1 MPNIHV
7 LRVGKISSINY
18 PNGTA
23 RVTYEDRAGAT
34 TGELPFIA
42 WEYWMPRIAD
52 TVLVGHLSN
61 GTASAII
68 LGPFWHQNHR
78 PIESGAGLYRK
89 EFSTTKGQAYERYDA
104 KAKAYRKS
112 ISGAMEI
119 KATDKGTLKLG
130 GCTIEIENGKI
141 TINAPSG
148 IIVNS
153 DVVSGGISLQAHTH
167 TSALAGSQ
175 SSKPNS

>member
-1 MPNIHV
+1 MPNIQV

-23 RVTYEDRAGAT
+23 RVTYEDRDGAT

-61 GTASAII
+61 GTASAVI

-78 PIESGAGLYRK
+78 PAEGGAGLYRK
-89 EFSTTKGQAYERYDA
+89 EFSATNGQAYERYDA
-104 KAKAYRKS
+104 KANAYLKS
-112 ISGAMEI
+112 ISGSMEI
-119 KATDKGTLKLG
+119 VATGKGTLKLG
-130 GCTIEIENGKI
+130 GCTIEIGDGKI
-141 TINAPSG
+141 SINAPGG
-148 IIVNS
+148 IAING
-153 DVVSGGISLQAHTH
+153 DVISGGISLQTHTH
-167 TSALAGSQ
+167 TSALAGSE
-175 SSKPNS
+175 SSKPN

>member
-1 MPNIHV
+1 MPNIQV

-23 RVTYEDRAGAT
+23 RVTYEDRDGAT
-34 TGELPFIA
+34 TGELPFIS

-61 GTASAII
+61 GTASAVI

-78 PIESGAGLYRK
+78 PAEGGAGLYRK
-89 EFSTTKGQAYERYDA
+89 EFSATNGQAYERYDA
-104 KAKAYRKS
+104 KAHAYRKS
-112 ISGAMEI
+112 ISGTTEVT
-119 KATDKGTLKLG
+119 ATGKGTLKLG
-130 GCTIEIENGKI
+130 GCTIEIEGGKI
-141 TINAPSG
+141 TIDAPKG
-148 IIVNS
+148 ITING

-167 TSALAGSQ
+167 TSAHAGSK
-175 SSKPNS
+175 SSKPS